1 MAKNVVFCADGTWN
15 GPGENGDAKDGD
27 PSNVFKLYLC
37 LAGQDVLDAAT
48 YRSANEQE
56 RMLRGG
62 NGALLQ
68 AAKYLHGV
76 GDSDNFLVKVLGGV
90 LGAGV
95 IARILRGYT
104 FLSRNYE
111 PGDRIFIVG
120 FSRGAYTAR
129 ALAGLV
135 CAKGLLDAR
144 AHDLTDKQQA
154 YRLAG
159 AVWADYRSLQ
169 CEAKGASWVQRM
181 EDLLDDLPRFFSQ
194 GPEPTLVA
202 DVPIEAVAVWD
213 TVGALGI
220 PQYHAECYRLDLFR
234 FADTA
239 LNAKV
244 KRGLHCVAIDEQRAD
259 FTPTLWTADTP
270 RIEQLLFPG
279 AHADVGGGYPV
290 SDAESGLSDG
300 ALGWMIGKLK
310 AQELCFADPLPLML
324 APDALGPA
332 HQPWRKV
339 PWNVLPHQPREALQ
353 ALPRDTSVGQ
363 RLGALVRPDP
373 EAPAEAYAPPNL

>member
-1 MAKNVVFCADGTWN
+1 MAKNIVFCADGTWN

-56 RMLRGG
+56 RMLRGDG
-62 NGALLQ
+62 GALLQ

-111 PGDRIFIVG
+111 PGDRIFIIG

-144 AHDLTDKQQA
+144 THDLSDKERA

-159 AVWADYRSLQ
+159 TVWADYRSTQ

-181 EDLLDDLPRFFSQ
+181 EDLLNDLPRFFSQ
-194 GPEPTLVA
+194 GAAPRLVA

-220 PQYHAECYRLDLFR
+220 PQYHAECQRLDLFR
-234 FADTA
+234 FADTS

-244 KRGLHCVAIDEQRAD
+244 RRGLHCIAIDEQRAD
-259 FTPTLWTADTP
+259 FTPTLWEPDTA
-270 RIEQLLFPG
+270 RIEQCLFPG
-279 AHADVGGGYPV
+279 AHADVGGGYPA
-290 SDAESGLSDG
+290 SGAESGLSDG
-300 ALGWMIGKLK
+300 ALHWMIDRLK
-310 AQELCFADPLPLML
+310 TLEVSFADPLPLML
-324 APDALGPA
+324 APDALATA

-339 PWNVLPHQPREALQ
+339 PWNVLRHQPRDGLKG
-353 ALPRDTSVGQ
+353 LPRDGSVGKRWGQ
-363 RLGALVRPDP
+363 LVRPDP
-373 EAPAEAYAPPNL
+373 DAPHEPYGPPNL